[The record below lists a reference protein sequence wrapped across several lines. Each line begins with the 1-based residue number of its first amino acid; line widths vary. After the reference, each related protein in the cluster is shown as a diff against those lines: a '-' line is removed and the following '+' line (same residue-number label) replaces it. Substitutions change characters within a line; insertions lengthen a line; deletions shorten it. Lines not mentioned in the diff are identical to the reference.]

1 MRSLEVGSGP
11 LFCLGRCT
19 VVSED
24 TALSIPEHGSRPSI
38 DRIQDI
44 LSPILWTLGLELVDV
59 VCVGQGSRSV
69 VRVLIDK
76 PGGVTVSDCER
87 AHLAVGPALDV
98 ADPFPHAYTLEVSSP
113 GLDRPFKRLQDYQ
126 RAVGKRVSVKLKQPL
141 DGQWRIIGE
150 LVQADEDS
158 VVLAITSKAATT
170 DTVKLDRHSVAEAR
184 LVIEI

>member
-1 MRSLEVGSGP
+1 M
-11 LFCLGRCT
+11 
-19 VVSED
+19 
-24 TALSIPEHGSRPSI
+24 SIPEHGSRSSI

-113 GLDRPFKRLQDYQ
+113 GLDRMTI
-126 RAVGKRVSVKLKQPL
+126 AANKRVGFLTKE
-141 DGQWRIIGE
+141 D
-150 LVQADEDS
+150 VQVMATDPITRLTP
-158 VVLAITSKAATT
+158 VLAHLAF
-170 DTVKLDRHSVAEAR
+170 
-184 LVIEI
+184 EIASIY

>member
-1 MRSLEVGSGP
+1 VSGKAP
-11 LFCLGRCT
+11 DPF
-19 VVSED
+19 
-24 TALSIPEHGSRPSI
+24 
-38 DRIQDI
+38 
-44 LSPILWTLGLELVDV
+44 
-59 VCVGQGSRSV
+59 

-113 GLDRPFKRLQDYQ
+113 GIDRPFQAAPRLSA
-126 RAVGKRVSVKLKQPL
+126 RGRKTVVSVKLKQPL

-150 LVQADEDS
+150 LVQVDEDAM
-158 VVLAITSKAATT
+158 VLTVASKPAATH
-170 DTVKLDRHSVAEAR
+170 TVKLDRHTVAEAR

>member
-1 MRSLEVGSGP
+1 MPSLKVGSCP
-11 LFCLGRCT
+11 LFCLGICIAALK
-19 VVSED
+19 D
-24 TALSIPEHGSRPSI
+24 AALSIPEHGSRSSI
-38 DRIQDI
+38 DRIQEL

-113 GLDRPFKRLQDYQ
+113 GIDRPFKRLQDYQ

-150 LVQADEDS
+150 LVQVDEDAM
-158 VVLAITSKAATT
+158 VLTVASKLAATH
-170 DTVKLDRHSVAEAR
+170 TVKLDRHTVAEAR